1 MLLAA
6 YLLSSLCRSLW
17 SYEISFRQITCICF
31 HIVDTKIEQDGCLT
45 GSENVDVTLKVD
57 LSSWSE
63 GDGGVQDESEAGWEF
78 VLDEDTGES
87 RWSAEKPL
95 LEETVDGEESGDQRS
110 EEELWCGLDA
120 EEYWERFTS
129 EEENWW
135 WNAKVDYEQW
145 GEDSF

>member
-1 MLLAA
+1 ML
-6 YLLSSLCRSLW
+6 
-17 SYEISFRQITCICF
+17 
-31 HIVDTKIEQDGCLT
+31 DTKIEQDGCLT
-45 GSENVDVTLKVD
+45 GLENDDATLEVD

-63 GDGGVQDESEAGWEF
+63 GDGVVQDESEAGWEF

-120 EEYWERFTS
+120 EEDWERFTS
-129 EEENWW
+129 EEEDWW
-135 WNAKVDYEQW
+135 WIAKVDYEQW
-145 GEDSF
+145 GEDIF

>member
-6 YLLSSLCRSLW
+6 YLLSSLCRSLS

-120 EEYWERFTS
+120 EEDWERFTS

-135 WNAKVDYEQW
+135 WNAKVDYGQW